1 MGLLPGID
9 MWSMNGSES
18 WFQTDHGA
26 STVGIPKYGRDGQDQ
41 RAHEWDDP
49 PEKKYCKPTRN
60 EKQLEGLQ
68 LTLRAV
74 W

>member
-26 STVGIPKYGRDGQDQ
+26 STVGIPEYGRDGRDQ
-41 RAHEWDDP
+41 RAHEWDQP
-49 PEKKYCKPTRN
+49 PETIM
-60 EKQLEGLQ
+60 
-68 LTLRAV
+68 
-74 W
+74 